1 MKIEDAWKLICLSCA
16 AALCVS
22 EKYTFFDIWLI
33 VFSIG
38 MAAWVA
44 LVMLN
49 AFWEAD

>member
-1 MKIEDAWKLICLSCA
+1 MRIEDAWKLIGLSCVA
-16 AALCVS
+16 AMFVS
-22 EKYTFFDIWLI
+22 EKYTFFDTWLI